1 MSPEIIYL
9 FMIIFVVVFV
19 LWIRKFLKNSN
30 TLIIDS
36 VKRYVMQ
43 QAHLSEAEVDDLFKQ
58 PDFLQWL
65 SKNMAD
71 EQSKQLNDQNAVA
84 IYGQKIIRY
93 YHDVY
98 KARQ

>member
-30 TLIIDS
+30 TLIDS

-65 SKNMAD
+65 SQNMAD

>member
-30 TLIIDS
+30 TLMGS

>member
-30 TLIIDS
+30 TLIDS

>member
-30 TLIIDS
+30 TLIES

>member
-19 LWIRKFLKNSN
+19 LWIRTFLENSN
-30 TLIIDS
+30 TLIDS

>member
-1 MSPEIIYL
+1 MSLEIIYL

-30 TLIIDS
+30 TLIDS

-65 SKNMAD
+65 SQNMAD